1 MKIPKKS
8 FLGPIA
14 DYTNSCFREMCII
27 HKADFAVVPLVS
39 SIAICNSKKDMDLDF
54 CNEKNIGIQLFGN
67 DPKLI
72 RLAIRKIGDRYDAD
86 WFDLNFGCPAAAITG
101 SGCGSA
107 LMANPGKIEEIIR
120 ECRKEDIVLSAKSR
134 IFESKEKTIG
144 LYKRMEDAGID
155 FVTVHGRTPKQGYS
169 GKADW
174 EMIKEVKQ
182 SLGIPVI
189 GNGDIGTASEGMEKV
204 KKGHCDAFMVARA
217 AMANPYLFENK
228 EPDPGIEGKRAMFL
242 EYLQICGKK
251 GKKDLND
258 IRMKALN
265 FFHGFEKSRPMRE
278 SLSSAKSMERIMEI
292 AGVG

>member
-8 FLGPIA
+8 FLAPIA
-14 DYTNSCFREMCII
+14 DYTNSCFREMCIS

-39 SIAICNSKKDMDLDF
+39 SIAVCNSKKETDLDF
-54 CNEKNIGIQLFGN
+54 CNEKNTGIQLFGN
-67 DPKLI
+67 DPRLM
-72 RLAIRKIGDRYDAD
+72 RLAIRRIRDRYDAD

-107 LMANPGKIEEIIR
+107 LMGNPEKIGEIIR

-134 IFESKEKTIG
+134 IFEGMEKTIE
-144 LYKRMEDAGID
+144 LYRKMEDAGLD

-174 EMIKEVKQ
+174 EIIREVKQ
-182 SLGIPVI
+182 SLGVPVV

-204 KKGHCDAFMVARA
+204 KIGCCDAFMVARA

-228 EPDPGIEGKRAMFL
+228 EPSPGIEGKRAMFQ
-242 EYLQICGKK
+242 EYLEICGRK
-251 GKKDLND
+251 GRKDLND
-258 IRMKALN
+258 IRLKALN

-278 SLSSAKSMERIMEI
+278 SLSSAKSIGRIMEI